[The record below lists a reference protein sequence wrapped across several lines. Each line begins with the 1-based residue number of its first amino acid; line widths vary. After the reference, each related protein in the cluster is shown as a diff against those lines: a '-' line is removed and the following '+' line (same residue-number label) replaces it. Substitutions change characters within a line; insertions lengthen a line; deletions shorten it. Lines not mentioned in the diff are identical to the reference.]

1 MKLFIKSLVIAA
13 LSVQALG
20 ASAAVLDLGV
30 AGQYNAFIF
39 NDFIDPSGAVEG
51 ALAVGNNLDIS
62 SYSINSSNKAV
73 NGYSLVVGNHL
84 NFNSGNVFNGNLYAG
99 GTASGSFTANGATY
113 GASSPVNFTS
123 EKDRLTALSSSL
135 TQVAATGTAEA
146 KWGGIY
152 LTANGTDAQVFNLN
166 GADYSS
172 ATYINFT
179 GFQAGQTIILNI
191 SGTSG
196 TFNGGTGTN
205 FSGYNALFNFYEAA
219 TVNTTNSANG
229 TLLAPVATITGSGT
243 VFGNVIANNWNAG
256 TVGTGNYFQSTN
268 VAGLTLVTPVP
279 EPETFGMLL
288 AGLGLMSLMLRRKHL
303 G

>member
-1 MKLFIKSLVIAA
+1 MKLFMKSLVITA
-13 LSVQALG
+13 LSVQAFG

-39 NDFIDPSGAVEG
+39 NDFIDPSGTVQG
-51 ALAVGNNLDIS
+51 ALAVGHNLDIT
-62 SYSINSSNKAV
+62 SYSINTSNKAV
-73 NGYSLVVGNHL
+73 NGYSLVVGNNLH
-84 NFNSGNVFNGNLYAG
+84 FSSGDVFNGNMYAG
-99 GTASGSFTANGATY
+99 GTASGGFTTNGGTY
-113 GASSPVNFTS
+113 GTSNPVNFAS
-123 EKDRLTALSSSL
+123 EQARLTALSSSL
-135 TQVAATGTAEA
+135 KQVQDTGTAEA

-152 LTANGTDAQVFNLN
+152 LSATGTGAQVFNLN

-196 TFNGGTGTN
+196 IFNGGTGTN

-219 TVNTTNSANG
+219 SVDTTNSANG
-229 TLLAPVATITGSGT
+229 TLLAPVATITGTGT

-256 TVGTGNYFQSTN
+256 TVGAGNYFQAAN
-268 VAGLTLVTPVP
+268 VAGLTITPVP
-279 EPETFGMLL
+279 EPESYGMLL
-288 AGLGLMSLMLRRKHL
+288 VGLGLVGFLVRRRNAIV
-303 G
+303 